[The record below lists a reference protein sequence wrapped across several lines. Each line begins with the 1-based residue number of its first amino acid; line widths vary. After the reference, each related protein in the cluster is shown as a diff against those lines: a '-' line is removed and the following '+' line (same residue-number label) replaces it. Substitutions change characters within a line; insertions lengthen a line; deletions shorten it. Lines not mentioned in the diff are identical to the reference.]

1 MELLIVTGMSG
12 AGKSS
17 AANALEDLGYYCVD
31 NIPPL
36 LIPSFVDLS
45 KKGSTPIPK
54 IAIVTDSRGGELFNN
69 LIPVLDELSLGGT
82 SYKILF
88 LDSSDNELIRR
99 YNETRRKHP
108 LTEKDNITV
117 KEAVKKERQLL
128 SNVRARANYVID
140 SSSISAGQLKKQLIS
155 LFNNDS
161 RDVLNIQVASF
172 GYKYGAV
179 NDANL
184 VFDVRPFENP
194 YYVPELR
201 KLTGLDKPVY
211 DFVMSDK
218 NAVKFAEKIKD
229 LLDYSIPLYISE
241 GKSQLII
248 AFGCTGGKH
257 RSVTFAEFIYKY
269 LLEKGY
275 KVNVNHRDIEKV

>member
-36 LIPSFVDLS
+36 LIPSFIDLS
-45 KKGSTPIPK
+45 KRGSTPIPK
-54 IAIVTDSRGGELFNN
+54 IAIVTDSRGGELFNS
-69 LIPVLDELSLGGT
+69 LTSVLDELSLSGT

-88 LDSSDNELIRR
+88 LDSSDNELVRR
-99 YNETRRKHP
+99 YSETRRKHP
-108 LTEKDNITV
+108 LTEKTNITV
-117 KEAVKKERQLL
+117 EEAVKNERKLL
-128 SNVRARANYVID
+128 SNIRARANYVID
-140 SSSISAGQLKKQLIS
+140 SSSISAGQLKKQLIN
-155 LFNNDS
+155 LFNCDNNDT
-161 RDVLNIQVASF
+161 LNIQVASF
-172 GYKYGAV
+172 GYKYGSV

-201 KLTGLDKPVY
+201 KLTGLDKPVF
-211 DFVMSDK
+211 DFVLGDK
-218 NAVKFAEKIKD
+218 NAKEFAQKIID

-257 RSVTFAEFIYKY
+257 RSVTFAELIYRH
-269 LLEKGY
+269 LLEKGF

>member
-45 KKGSTPIPK
+45 KRGGTPIPK
-54 IAIVTDSRGGELFNN
+54 IAIVTDSRGGELFNS
-69 LIPVLDELSLGGT
+69 LTSILDELSLGGID
-82 SYKILF
+82 YKILF
-88 LDSSDNELIRR
+88 LDSSDTELIRR

-108 LTEKDNITV
+108 LTEKANITV
-117 KEAVKKERQLL
+117 EEAVKRERKLL
-128 SNVRARANYVID
+128 LNIRARANYVID
-140 SSSISAGQLKKQLIS
+140 SSSISAGQLKKQLIN
-155 LFNNDS
+155 LFNSDNNDT
-161 RDVLNIQVASF
+161 LNIQVASF
-172 GYKYGAV
+172 GYKYGSV

-201 KLTGLDKPVY
+201 KLTGLDKPVV
-211 DFVMSDK
+211 DFVMSDP
-218 NAVKFAEKIKD
+218 NAKEFAQKIID
-229 LLDYSIPLYISE
+229 LLDFSIPLYISE

-257 RSVTFAEFIYKY
+257 RSVTFSELIYKH

>member
-36 LIPSFVDLS
+36 LIPSFIDLS
-45 KKGSTPIPK
+45 KRGSTPIPK
-54 IAIVTDSRGGELFNN
+54 IAIVTDSRGGELFNS
-69 LIPVLDELSLGGT
+69 LTPVLDELSLGGT
-82 SYKILF
+82 NYKILF

-99 YNETRRKHP
+99 YSETRRKHP
-108 LTEKDNITV
+108 LTEKTNITV
-117 KEAVKKERQLL
+117 EEAVKNERKLL
-128 SNVRARANYVID
+128 SNIRARANYVID
-140 SSSISAGQLKKQLIS
+140 SSSISAGQLKKQLIN
-155 LFNNDS
+155 LFNCDNNDT
-161 RDVLNIQVASF
+161 LNIQVTSF
-172 GYKYGAV
+172 GYKYGSV

-201 KLTGLDKPVY
+201 KLTGLDKPVF
-211 DFVMSDK
+211 DFVLGDK
-218 NAVKFAEKIKD
+218 NAKEFAQKIID

-257 RSVTFAEFIYKY
+257 RSVTFAELIYKH

>member
-45 KKGSTPIPK
+45 KRGGTPIPK
-54 IAIVTDSRGGELFNN
+54 IAIVTDSRGGELFNS
-69 LIPVLDELSLGGT
+69 LTSILDELSLGGID
-82 SYKILF
+82 YKILF
-88 LDSSDNELIRR
+88 LDSSDTELIRR
-99 YNETRRKHP
+99 YSETRRKHP
-108 LTEKDNITV
+108 LTEKANITV
-117 KEAVKKERQLL
+117 EEAVKRERKLL
-128 SNVRARANYVID
+128 LNIRARANYVID
-140 SSSISAGQLKKQLIS
+140 SSSISAGQLKKQLIN
-155 LFNNDS
+155 LFNSDNNDT
-161 RDVLNIQVASF
+161 LNIQVASF
-172 GYKYGAV
+172 GYKYGSV

-201 KLTGLDKPVY
+201 KLTGLDKPVV
-211 DFVMSDK
+211 DFVMSDP
-218 NAVKFAEKIKD
+218 NAKEFAQKIID
-229 LLDYSIPLYISE
+229 LLDFSIPLYISE

-257 RSVTFAEFIYKY
+257 RSVTFSELIYKH

-275 KVNVNHRDIEKV
+275 KVNVNQRDIEKV

>member
-45 KKGSTPIPK
+45 KRGNFPIPK
-54 IAIVTDSRGGELFNN
+54 IAIVTDTRGGELFNN
-69 LIPVLDELSLGGT
+69 IISILDELKASGT
-82 SYKILF
+82 DFNILF
-88 LDSSDNELIRR
+88 LDANDNELVRR

-108 LTEKDNITV
+108 LAEKDNITV
-117 KEAVKKERQLL
+117 ENAVKKERQLL
-128 SNVRARANYVID
+128 SNLRARANFVID
-140 SSSISAGQLKKQLIS
+140 SSSISAGQLKKQLIN
-155 LFNNDS
+155 LFNNDNKG
-161 RDVLNIQVASF
+161 VLNIQVASF

-194 YYVPELR
+194 YYIPELR
-201 KLTGLDKPVY
+201 KLTGLDEEVY
-211 DFVMSDK
+211 NFVFGFEDT
-218 NAVKFAEKIKD
+218 NKFAEKIID
-229 LLDYSIPLYISE
+229 LLDYSIPLYINE

-257 RSVTFAEFIYKY
+257 RSVAFAELIYKD

>member
-36 LIPSFVDLS
+36 LIPSFIDLS
-45 KKGSTPIPK
+45 KRGSTPIPK
-54 IAIVTDSRGGELFNN
+54 IAIVTDSRGGELFNS
-69 LIPVLDELSLGGT
+69 LLSILDELSINGT
-82 SYKILF
+82 EYKILF
-88 LDSSDNELIRR
+88 LDADDGELVRR

-108 LTEKDNITV
+108 LTEKENITV
-117 KEAVKKERQLL
+117 KEAVQKERQLL
-128 SNVRARANYVID
+128 SNIRARANYVID
-140 SSSISAGQLKKQLIS
+140 SSSISAGQLKKQLIN
-155 LFNNDS
+155 LFNDDNHN
-161 RDVLNIQVASF
+161 VLNIQVASF

-194 YYVPELR
+194 YYIPELR
-201 KLTGLDKPVY
+201 KLTGLDKAVF
-211 DFVMSDK
+211 DFVMNDK
-218 NAVKFAEKIKD
+218 TAKQFAEKIID

-257 RSVTFAEFIYKY
+257 RSVAFAELIYKH

>member
-1 MELLIVTGMSG
+1 MDLLIVTGMSG

-36 LIPSFVDLS
+36 LIPSFIDLS
-45 KKGSTPIPK
+45 KRGSTPIPK
-54 IAIVTDSRGGELFNN
+54 IAIVTDSRGGELFNS
-69 LIPVLDELSLGGT
+69 LTPVLDELSLGGT
-82 SYKILF
+82 NYKILF
-88 LDSSDNELIRR
+88 LDASDNELIRR

-108 LTEKDNITV
+108 LTEKANITV
-117 KEAVKKERQLL
+117 EEAVKNERKLL
-128 SNVRARANYVID
+128 SNIRARANYVID
-140 SSSISAGQLKKQLIS
+140 SSSISAGQLKKQLIN
-155 LFNNDS
+155 LFSSDNNDT
-161 RDVLNIQVASF
+161 LNIQVASF
-172 GYKYGAV
+172 GYKYGSV

-201 KLTGLDKPVY
+201 KLTGLDKPVF
-211 DFVMSDK
+211 DFVLGDK
-218 NAVKFAEKIKD
+218 NAKEFAQKIID

-257 RSVTFAEFIYKY
+257 RSVTFAELIYRH
-269 LLEKGY
+269 LLEKGF

>member
-45 KKGSTPIPK
+45 KRGGTPIPK
-54 IAIVTDSRGGELFNN
+54 IAIVTDSRGGELFNS
-69 LIPVLDELSLGGT
+69 LTSILDELSLGGID
-82 SYKILF
+82 YKILF
-88 LDSSDNELIRR
+88 LDSSDTELIRR
-99 YNETRRKHP
+99 YSETRRKHP
-108 LTEKDNITV
+108 LTEKANITV
-117 KEAVKKERQLL
+117 EEAVKRERKLL
-128 SNVRARANYVID
+128 LNIRARANYVID
-140 SSSISAGQLKKQLIS
+140 SSSISAGQLKKQLIN
-155 LFNNDS
+155 LFNSDNNDT
-161 RDVLNIQVASF
+161 LNIQVASF
-172 GYKYGAV
+172 GYKYGSV

-194 YYVPELR
+194 YYIPELR
-201 KLTGLDKPVY
+201 KLTGLDKPVF
-211 DFVMSDK
+211 DFVMSDP
-218 NAVKFAEKIKD
+218 NAKEFAQKIID
-229 LLDYSIPLYISE
+229 LLDFSIPLYISE

-257 RSVTFAEFIYKY
+257 RSVTFAELIYKH